1 MSSMNLSVNEGATYD
16 VIVMGGGPSG
26 SMAAIAAAREGATVL
41 LCEQYA
47 FLGGSLTAMGVG
59 PMMSFHNRAAQ
70 QVVQGLPEELI
81 ERLVERNASPGH
93 ILDSTGY
100 CSTVTPFD
108 SEALKIELET
118 MLHEAGVSATGASA
132 AGASATGASA
142 AGASATGAT
151 ILYHTMLADVQTS
164 ITHDAHDHIDAIIV
178 CNKSG
183 LTRYRAHT
191 FIDAT
196 GDADL
201 SVRAGAPFQ
210 FGRTGDGQIQPM
222 TMNLKVANVNMQRLR
237 AYVNEHPEEFPHG
250 NPAMVNRAARVSLG
264 GFISAWKAALE
275 RGEVSVPRELVLFFE
290 SHIPGVIIV
299 NTSRIVGLDPTDPVQ
314 LSKAESIGRQQ
325 CAEIFQFL
333 RRYCV
338 GFENCV
344 RMDTSA
350 QVGVRESRHVR
361 GRYTLTAQDLIEEH
375 QFEDPIALGGYP
387 IDIHNSSAAGTNTT
401 HLRHDI
407 AYQIPM
413 RCLLLDAPDNL
424 VVSGRAISATHEAAA
439 AFRVTPIA
447 MAIGQAAGT
456 IAALACA
463 QHTAANQVNYAD
475 VRLRLDHGH
484 AYLNHHS
491 S

>member
-1 MSSMNLSVNEGATYD
+1 MNLHINDGGPYD

-26 SMAAIAAAREGATVL
+26 SMAALAAAREGVRVL

-70 QVVQGLPEELI
+70 QLVFGLPEELI
-81 ERLVERNASPGH
+81 ERLIERNASPGH

-118 MLHEAGVSATGASA
+118 MLVEANV
-132 AGASATGASA
+132 
-142 AGASATGAT
+142 T
-151 ILYHTMLADVQTS
+151 ILYHTMLADVEVA
-164 ITHDAHDHIDAIIV
+164 DARIQSIIV
-178 CNKSG
+178 CNKAG
-183 LTRYRAHT
+183 LTRYHAQT

-210 FGRTGDGQIQPM
+210 FGRAGDGVIQPM
-222 TMNLKVANVNMQRLR
+222 TMNLKVANVDMARLR

-250 NPAMVNRAARVSLG
+250 NPAMVNRAERVSLG
-264 GFISAWKAALE
+264 GFLSMWKAAVA
-275 RGEVSVPRELVLFFE
+275 RGEISVPREFVLFFE
-290 SHIPGVIIV
+290 SHEPGVIIV

-314 LSKAESIGRQQ
+314 LSQAETIGRRQ
-325 CAEIFQFL
+325 CAELFQFL

-338 GFENCV
+338 GFEQCV

-361 GRYTLTAQDLIEEH
+361 GLYTLTAQDLIEER

-401 HLRHDI
+401 HLRPDI

-413 RCLLLDAPDNL
+413 RSLLLAVPENL
-424 VVSGRAISATHEAAA
+424 VVAGRAISATHEAAA

-456 IAALACA
+456 IAAVAFA
-463 QHTAANQVNYAD
+463 QHRAANQVQYQD
-475 VRLRLDHGH
+475 VGQRLERNH
-484 AYLNHHS
+484 AYLKHRQRN
-491 S
+491 

>member
-1 MSSMNLSVNEGATYD
+1 MSLHINEGDGYD

-26 SMAAIAAAREGATVL
+26 AMAAIAAAREGARVL

-70 QVVQGLPEELI
+70 QVVYGLPEELI
-81 ERLVERNASPGH
+81 ERLIEHDASPGH

-118 MLHEAGVSATGASA
+118 MLFEQSNAQV
-132 AGASATGASA
+132 
-142 AGASATGAT
+142 
-151 ILYHTMLADVQTS
+151 LYHTMLADVALDDTAPR
-164 ITHDAHDHIDAIIV
+164 INGIVV
-178 CNKSG
+178 CNKAG
-183 LTRYRAHT
+183 LTRYRAHS

-201 SVRAGAPFQ
+201 AVRAGAPVQ
-210 FGRTGDGQIQPM
+210 YGREGDGAIQPM
-222 TMNLKVANVNMQRLR
+222 TMNLKVANVDMARLR
-237 AYVNEHPEEFPHG
+237 AYVNDHPEEFPHG
-250 NPAMVNRAARVSLG
+250 NPAMVNRAERVSLG
-264 GFISAWKAALE
+264 GFVTAWKAAIA

-290 SHIPGVIIV
+290 SHVAGVVIV
-299 NTSRIVGLDPTDPVQ
+299 NTSRIVGLNPTDPYQ
-314 LSKAESIGRQQ
+314 LSQAEAIGRKQ

-333 RRYCV
+333 RRYCP
-338 GFENCV
+338 GFEHCV

-361 GRYTLTAQDLIEEH
+361 GLYTLTAQDLVEER

-387 IDIHNSSAAGTNTT
+387 IDIHNSSAAGTQTT
-401 HLRHDI
+401 HLRNDI

-413 RCLLLDAPDNL
+413 RSLLLAAPENL
-424 VVSGRAISATHEAAA
+424 IVAGRAISATHEAAA
-439 AFRVTPIA
+439 AFRVTPIS

-456 IAALACA
+456 IAAVAGM
-463 QHTAANQVNYAD
+463 QHIPANQVAYQE
-475 VRLRLDHGH
+475 VRQRLERNH
-484 AYLNHHS
+484 AYLKHRPTQA
-491 S
+491 